1 MDGYLGFPLAQHL
14 LNRRHDIFGI
24 DCFYR
29 RKWVEEV
36 GSQSVIPIAD
46 WGEREKTL
54 KTEFDGEFQ
63 GFKRLDVAKNY
74 QGLEEI
80 IRSFNPSV
88 IVHLG
93 QQPSPAYSMKSPRH
107 ATFTQANNVCGGLNL
122 LWAVKKV
129 NHEIPIVTL
138 GTMGEYSCP
147 NMPIPEGFFKCQYEG
162 MEDIL
167 PFPRQGHS
175 VYHVSKIQTTEN
187 VWFACRTWVMKV
199 TDVHQGVVY
208 GTKTDEMRD
217 DYRRR
222 TRFDIDECF
231 GTAIN
236 RFVACAV
243 SGHPIVIYGSGYQTR
258 GYITLRDSIQC
269 ITLVVEKPPTYDD
282 SFHGHRILNQFD
294 EAYSI
299 NQLAGTVKKV
309 GEKEF
314 GLDVKVE
321 NIENPRI
328 EPEVHYYNPQH
339 EKLKRLG
346 FRPTKTLEGE
356 LKIMFEDVL
365 KHTNHINVSKI
376 RPKIRWRDKR

>member
-1 MDGYLGFPLAQHL
+1 MAL
-14 LNRRHDIFGI
+14 
-24 DCFYR
+24 
-29 RKWVEEV
+29 K
-36 GSQSVIPIAD
+36 
-46 WGEREKTL
+46 REF
-54 KTEFDGEFQ
+54 EGEFQ

-74 QGLEEI
+74 QGLEKI
-80 IRSFNPSV
+80 IKDFKPEG
-88 IVHLG
+88 IIHLG

-122 LWAVKKV
+122 LWAVRKI
-129 NHEIPIVTL
+129 NHEVPIITL

-175 VYHVSKIQTTEN
+175 VYHVSKIQTTDN

-199 TDVHQGVVY
+199 TDIHQGVVY
-208 GTKTDEMRD
+208 GTKTDEMGEDQRF
-217 DYRRR
+217 R

-236 RFVACAV
+236 RFVSCAA

-258 GYITLRDSIQC
+258 GYIALRDSIQC

-282 SFHGHRILNQFD
+282 SFHGHRVLNQFSS
-294 EAYSI
+294 AYSI
-299 NQLAGTVKKV
+299 NELAEKV
-309 GEKEF
+309 QKIGNEEF
-314 GLDVKVE
+314 DLDVKIQ

-328 EPEVHYYNPQH
+328 EPEVHFYKPH
-339 EKLKRLG
+339 SEKLRRMG
-346 FRPTKTLEGE
+346 FRETRTFKEEIVT
-356 LKIMFEDVL
+356 MFEDL
-365 KHTNHINVSKI
+365 IKHKDRITISKI
-376 RPKIRWRDKR
+376 LPKIRWRWR